1 MTTRLPA
8 RPRLQDHED
17 FEAYLKRCAVAND
30 LTSTALTGHAQLTR
44 ICEDPPEAMIT
55 SLAQQTGTRPDRL
68 RQATLTGAFPAAS
81 LDRARTGR
89 RWSGQP
95 AICRTCD
102 VSTVEARLN
111 IVVLCPRCGAL
122 LADRQDPDPALPPS
136 ALMDVQAE
144 VLETLDQA
152 DQSQHARERLTR
164 LEALMRAQ
172 EPALWTDW
180 PSLLEGETTEW
191 RSRAVRFARWA
202 ITPGV
207 ITARPPSVT
216 AALLAL
222 TWPYSSDTATTRD
235 RIDTFAVMSETWRP
249 EADSLIPWHTPDA
262 AEHGILELL
271 DATGMDFEHIPTTV
285 RLPED
290 SVVLP
295 PYLQTLR
302 TAEALVLATLAAAQ
316 RPNRRSIRAVAAQQ
330 HHSVSDRTL
339 RVAVQLMSNTR
350 SLRYMAAHATLI
362 HSGPLRD
369 LHRVRGDLRRL
380 RVVPVRVTRRLPPVE
395 TGSVSIR
402 ELAAAWVWLDATLGR
417 PAGGPHPHMSQ
428 KLMRSFDRALNP
440 EGRLVLR
447 EWWQQ
452 RLEEIPAATT
462 TQRREQRRERGAG

>member
-1 MTTRLPA
+1 MTARLPA
-8 RPRLQDHED
+8 RPRLRDHED
-17 FEAYLKRCAVAND
+17 LEAYLQRCAIAND
-30 LTSTALTGHAQLTR
+30 LTPTALTGHAGLTR

-55 SLAQQTGTRPDRL
+55 SLAQQTGARPDQL
-68 RQATLTGAFPAAS
+68 RRATLAGVFPAAV
-81 LDRARTGR
+81 LERARTGR
-89 RWSGQP
+89 RWSKQP
-95 AICRTCD
+95 ASCPSCG
-102 VSTVEARLN
+102 VSTVAARLN

-122 LADRQDPDPALPPS
+122 LTDRQDPDPVPPPS

-152 DQSQHARERLTR
+152 AQSQQPRERLTR

-180 PSLLEGETTEW
+180 PPLLEGESPEW
-191 RSRAVRFARWA
+191 RSRTVRFARWA
-202 ITPGV
+202 IEPGV

-222 TWPYSSDTATTRD
+222 TWPFSSDTATTRD

-249 EADSLIPWHTPDA
+249 EAYSLTPWHTPDD
-262 AEHGILELL
+262 AEHGILALL

-290 SVVLP
+290 PVVLP
-295 PYLQTLR
+295 PYLQTAR
-302 TAEALVLATLAAAQ
+302 TAEALVLATLAAGQ
-316 RPNRRSIRAVAAQQ
+316 RPSRRSIRAVAAQQ

-339 RVAVQLMSNTR
+339 RVAMRLLSNTT

-362 HSGPLRD
+362 HPGPLRD
-369 LHRVRGDLRRL
+369 LHRVRGDLRHL
-380 RVVPVRVTRRLPPVE
+380 TAVPFRVTRRLPPIE
-395 TGSVSIR
+395 TGSASIR

-447 EWWQQ
+447 EWWRQ
-452 RLEEIPAATT
+452 RLEEIPADTT
-462 TQRREQRRERGAG
+462 RQRREQRRERDAG